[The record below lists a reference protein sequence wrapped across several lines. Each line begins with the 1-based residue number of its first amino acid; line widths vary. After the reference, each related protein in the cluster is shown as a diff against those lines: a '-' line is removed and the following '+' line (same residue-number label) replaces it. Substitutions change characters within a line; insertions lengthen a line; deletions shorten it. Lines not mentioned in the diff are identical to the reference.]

1 MKQFKYDLIP
11 RRNEK
16 KDSLIFRSFL
26 ELFFTTGEIRYL
38 KIIRLENGVI
48 QLSAVSNILEATL
61 SCLVLITKNKKHSY
75 NVVTVFEIGNKHW

>member
-1 MKQFKYDLIP
+1 MEQFKYDLIP

-16 KDSLIFRSFL
+16 KVFLIFRSFL

-48 QLSAVSNILEATL
+48 QLRAVSNILEATL
-61 SCLVLITKNKKHSY
+61 SSLVLITKNKKHSY